1 MVRIPSV
8 HLMLNTTITVL
19 LFQQAAHINLSS
31 TKDITNHQWI
41 TYINQFHLK
50 SNSNFNEKTPF
61 LQQKQLAEIGVKILI
76 VCVTVKVLILS

>member
-1 MVRIPSV
+1 MKDKQMVRTPSV
-8 HLMLNTTITVL
+8 HLMLNTTTTVL

-31 TKDITNHQWI
+31 TKDIMKPQWI

-61 LQQKQLAEIGVKILI
+61 
-76 VCVTVKVLILS
+76 